1 MKKEKKEK
9 EGWRELPIGLV
20 LGAATCLNFET
31 GDWRSEKPVWDA
43 EKCTHCLICWVF
55 CPDSSIIVEDGKVH
69 GIDYKY
75 CKGCGICAEE
85 CPPKIKAI
93 TMVREEK

>member
-1 MKKEKKEK
+1 MKKKK
-9 EGWRELPIGLV
+9 GWKELPIGLV
-20 LGAATCLNFET
+20 LDAGTSREFET
-31 GDWRSEKPVWDA
+31 GDWRSDKPIWDA
-43 EKCTHCLICWVF
+43 EKCTHCLICWVY
-55 CPDSSIIVEDGKVH
+55 CPDSAIIVKDGKVQ

-85 CPPKIKAI
+85 CPPKVRAI

>member
-1 MKKEKKEK
+1 MKQEKK
-9 EGWRELPIGLV
+9 GWKDLPIGLR
-20 LGAATCLNFET
+20 LGAASSCAFET

-43 EKCTHCLICWVF
+43 EKCTHCLICWVY
-55 CPDSSIIVEDGKVH
+55 CPDTAIKVNDGKIQ
-69 GIDYKY
+69 GIDYRY